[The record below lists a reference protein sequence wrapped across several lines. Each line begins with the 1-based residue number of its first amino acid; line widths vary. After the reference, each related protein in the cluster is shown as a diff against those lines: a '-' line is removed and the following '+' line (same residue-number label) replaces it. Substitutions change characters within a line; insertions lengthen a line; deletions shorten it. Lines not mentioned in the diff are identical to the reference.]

1 MNIVLTGGTSGLGY
15 RTAQVLG
22 KEIKNKLILIGSNK
36 QKGEISVE
44 NLIKDTSNNNISF
57 IRCELSSISEIMS
70 LADKLKK
77 IKIDIL
83 INNAGALF
91 FSRNE
96 SKDKIEKTFAL
107 NHLSYFILTNL
118 LLKYK
123 VIKNGGRIVNVAS
136 GAHRGVKI
144 DFNNLEMKTN
154 YNGWIAYKKSKLCN
168 ILFTK
173 KLSELTK
180 KNKITVN
187 CLHPGF
193 VKTKFGK
200 NNSGLISLAIKFLMY
215 FFAIS
220 VEEGAK
226 TIVYLATDNSIKN
239 MTGKYFYQSK
249 IDEPSIFAQNQKDA
263 DLLWQKSLSIVKNNG
278 LTLREDSLTS

>member
-1 MNIVLTGGTSGLGY
+1 MNILLTGGTSGLGY
-15 RTAQVLG
+15 RTAKVLD
-22 KEIKNKLILIGSNK
+22 KEIKNKIILIGSNQ
-36 QKGEISVE
+36 QKGELSVE
-44 NLIKDTSNNNISF
+44 NLIKVTSNENIIF
-57 IRCELSSISEIMS
+57 MQYDLSSISEIKL
-70 LADKLKK
+70 LAEKLKNT
-77 IKIDIL
+77 KIDIL

-91 FSRNE
+91 FSRKE
-96 SKDKIEKTFAL
+96 SVDKIEKTFAL

-123 VIKNGGRIVNVAS
+123 VIKNGGRVVNVAS

-154 YNGWIAYKKSKLCN
+154 YNGWISYKKSKLCN

-173 KLSELTK
+173 SLSELTK

-193 VKTKFGK
+193 VKTQFGK
-200 NNSGLISLAIKFLMY
+200 NNNGLASLAIKFLMS

-220 VEEGAK
+220 VEEGAE
-226 TIVYLATDNSIKN
+226 TIIFLATDNSVKN
-239 MTGKYFYQSK
+239 ITGKYFYQSK
-249 IDEPSIFAQNQKDA
+249 IYEPSIFAQSQKDA
-263 DLLWQKSLSIVKNNG
+263 DLLWKESLSIVKNKG
-278 LTLREDSLTS
+278 LTLI

>member
-1 MNIVLTGGTSGLGY
+1 MNILLTGGTSGLGY

-22 KEIKNKLILIGSNK
+22 KEIKNKIILIGSNQ
-36 QKGEISVE
+36 QKGQFSVE
-44 NLIKDTSNNNISF
+44 NLIKVTSNENISF
-57 IRCELSSISEIMS
+57 MQYDLSSISEIKL
-70 LADKLKK
+70 LAEKLKNT
-77 IKIDIL
+77 KIDIL

-96 SKDKIEKTFAL
+96 SVDEIEKTFAL

-123 VIKNGGRIVNVAS
+123 IIKSGGRVVNVAS

-154 YNGWIAYKKSKLCN
+154 YNGWISYKKSKLCN

-173 KLSELTK
+173 SLSELTK

-193 VKTKFGK
+193 VKTQFGK
-200 NNSGLISLAIKFLMY
+200 NNNGLATLAIKLLMN

-220 VEEGAK
+220 VEEGAE
-226 TIVYLATDNSIKN
+226 TIVFLATDNSVKN
-239 MTGKYFYQSK
+239 ITGKYFYQCK
-249 IDEPSIFAQNQKDA
+249 IKEPSIFAQNQKDA
-263 DLLWQKSLSIVKNNG
+263 DLLWKKSMSIVKNNG
-278 LTLREDSLTS
+278 LTLT